1 MVFYALMSI
10 LCLFYDISTFQ
21 SFFMNFYD
29 FMPSGSPE
37 EYLNPF
43 SVLIDEDQLYN
54 LSSGVPVETD
64 FADEILETQNKGIKL
79 AGMFATE
86 RLTANGSKK
95 FHDTLPRNKIK
106 SFKDMSKTLVV
117 KKNKKEMTVAVNRDI
132 LGFLVKLPL
141 SSGQAVDFEKALQ
154 YPLSPIPLSLATPD
168 GERRETVKRKLL
180 EIVLNASQSPPKCP
194 KSIIRIDQLKPSAL
208 IIDLIAAIRTMAEL
222 PETYYEFTWKLLG
235 SLPKGYKRV
244 DLVADTYRD
253 VSIKNGER
261 QKRGTS
267 SRLIISSTHSKLPRN
282 FTNFMKNG
290 ENKTRLIDLI
300 CQVITENSDQVL
312 HLLKCNQIYFS
323 KESHC
328 ILLDE
333 EGPRDV
339 EHLKS
344 NQEEADTKV
353 ILHCLDALMTPE
365 STVVLRSHSG
375 DTDIMVLAV
384 TLIRNSCERLFI
396 DYGCGKNRRAVQ
408 LSNITMSEREKDA
421 LLGYHAF
428 SGNDYL
434 SAFFMKGK
442 AVGWKCVQ
450 KKESFIEIFSEFG
463 NTFDLNQ
470 TVSSLLEEYV
480 CSLYGYNDGSLNS
493 TRSKIFYKRVSH
505 RKKAPDV
512 ALLPPCHSVF
522 ILHVRRALFVAN
534 MWRSTPTAWLEL
546 PEITDFGWEADG
558 TPVWIEEAF
567 PDDIYELMQTDAR
580 DVEETMVES
589 DNDESDN
596 LFILFI

>member
-1 MVFYALMSI
+1 
-10 LCLFYDISTFQ
+10 
-21 SFFMNFYD
+21 
-29 FMPSGSPE
+29 
-37 EYLNPF
+37 
-43 SVLIDEDQLYN
+43 
-54 LSSGVPVETD
+54 
-64 FADEILETQNKGIKL
+64 
-79 AGMFATE
+79 
-86 RLTANGSKK
+86 
-95 FHDTLPRNKIK
+95 
-106 SFKDMSKTLVV
+106 
-117 KKNKKEMTVAVNRDI
+117 MTVAVNRDI
-132 LGFLVKLPL
+132 LGLLVRLSL

-168 GERRETVKRKLL
+168 GERCETVKSKLL
-180 EIVLNASQSPPKCP
+180 EIILSASQSPPKCP

-208 IIDLIAAIRTMAEL
+208 IIDLIAAIRTMTEL

-244 DLVADTYRD
+244 DLVADTYRE

-267 SRLIISSTHSKLPRN
+267 VRLIISSAHSKLPHN
-282 FTNFMKNG
+282 FTNFLKNG
-290 ENKTRLIDLI
+290 ENKTRLIELI
-300 CQVITENSDQVL
+300 CQVITQNPDQAL
-312 HLLKCNQIYFS
+312 RLLKCNQIYFS

-353 ILHCLDALMTPE
+353 ILHCLDALITPE

-384 TLIRNSCERLFI
+384 TLIRNSCEHLFI
-396 DYGCGKNRRAVQ
+396 DYGCGKNRRAIQ

-421 LLGYHAF
+421 LLGFHAF
-428 SGNDYL
+428 SGNDYI

-450 KKESFIEIFSEFG
+450 KKERFIEIFSEFG
-463 NTFDLNQ
+463 NTSDLNQ
-470 TVSSLLEEYV
+470 TVLSLLEEYV
-480 CSLYGYNDGSLNS
+480 CNLYGYNGGNLNS
-493 TRSKIFYKRVSH
+493 TRRKIFYKRVSH

-512 ALLPPCHSVF
+512 ALLPLCHSVF

-558 TPVWIEEAF
+558 TPEWIEEAF
-567 PDDIYELMQTDAR
+567 PDDIYELIQTEDR
-580 DVEETMVES
+580 DFEETVVQS
-589 DNDESDN
+589 DNDDTSDDESYEESTDDEEDQDDV
-596 LFILFI
+596 FI